1 MNAEIVT
8 IGTELLLG
16 QIVDTNAAYMAQAL
30 NSIGVSVLYK
40 TTVGDNTSRMREVL
54 TRALERADIVITS
67 GGLGPTEDDLTR
79 NIAAEVTGRRLVL
92 HEELLKQIKN
102 LFLERE
108 WKFKPNNKR
117 QAYIPEG
124 AIPIE
129 NPQGT
134 APGYII
140 DAKQGILISIP
151 GVPREMKYLMQHAV
165 LPYLKKKV
173 GKTQIITYKV
183 LKICGLGE
191 SDVDHRISDLIQI
204 SSNPSIGLLAHSGQ
218 IDIRITAEADT
229 PQHADTLISVLEEKI
244 RERLPHQIF
253 GSDKETQETVIV
265 QLLREHNLSLAIAE
279 MNTGGHIGQRLV
291 TVPDS
296 YDAFRGGIVVTD
308 KPSLQKLLNIP
319 ERILNEYGAISLEI
333 AEKMAES
340 VKGICQADI
349 GLGVS
354 GYTRSAGGKVID
366 KSVPSFIVV
375 SNADGSFATKEYK
388 MSGSV
393 ELVQTRIAN
402 IALELVRRTILMGGW
417 GDEEME

>member
-16 QIVDTNAAYMAQAL
+16 QIIDTNAAYMAQQL

-40 TTVGDNTSRMREVL
+40 TTVGDNALRIKEVL
-54 TRALERADIVITS
+54 ARALERVDLVITS

-79 NIAAEVTGRRLVL
+79 NIAAEVTGRKLIL
-92 HEELLKQIKN
+92 HEELLQQIKN
-102 LFLERE
+102 IFLERGRE
-108 WKFKPNNKR
+108 FKPNNKR

-140 DAKQGILISIP
+140 EAKQGILLSIP
-151 GVPREMKYLMQHAV
+151 GVPQEMKYLMQHTV
-165 LPYLKKKV
+165 LPYLKKKS

-183 LKICGLGE
+183 LKICGMGE
-191 SDVDHRISDLIQI
+191 SDVDYTISDLIKN

-218 IDIRITAEADT
+218 IDIRITARADT
-229 PQHADTLISVLEEKI
+229 PQHAHTRIAGLEKKI
-244 RERLPHQIF
+244 RERLPDQIF
-253 GSDKETQETVIV
+253 GSDDETQETVIV
-265 QLLREHNLSLAIAE
+265 QLLREHDLTLALAE
-279 MNTGGHIGQRLV
+279 MNTGGHIAQKLV

-296 YDAFRGGIVVTD
+296 HDVFRGGVVVPD
-308 KPSLQKLLNIP
+308 KQSLQKLLNIP
-319 ERILNEYGAISLEI
+319 KYMFNEHEIISLEI
-333 AEKMAES
+333 AKKMAES

-354 GYTRSAGGKVID
+354 GYTRSAEGKVID
-366 KSVPSFIVV
+366 KSVPSFIAV
-375 SNADGSFATKEYK
+375 SNADGSFATREYK
-388 MSGSV
+388 LSGSG
-393 ELVQTRIAN
+393 ELVQSRVAN
-402 IALELVRRTILMGGW
+402 IALELVRRVILMGGW
-417 GDEEME
+417 DS